1 MDVKIREDQEILYR
15 KALAEKIERLKKTL
29 TSFCLVGRK
38 EYINEKCPNNKRG
51 LNFAS
56 AINTVLNK
64 EKTKIPE
71 SVIENNIK
79 GANILLKNNKINDEQ
94 YNKFVDGL
102 QYKYQVFNEG
112 EWHPVNKL
120 NTNYIEI
127 SILLSDLLIDTYI
140 KNKTNEVLSKK
151 LKSIFMP
158 IMSSNSVEEIKN
170 ILMDNKD
177 FLRDLLINT
186 YKQNPRE
193 LFDYTKNI
201 IKKSEIGEIIE
212 NDCRKFLESDK
223 IKWGFEYQGGNG
235 DFIDM
240 KFSVDLIMKD
250 TEGVVKTIQVKST
263 ERDAAQFRDESISG
277 LHQAVD
283 MVVFP
288 KNGEYLQYN
297 LK

>member
-250 TEGVVKTIQVKST
+250 TKGVVKTIQVKST